1 MADADVTSGA
11 TVTYDQGV
19 RGADLMKKQLIWLRQ
34 ILDTSS
40 FNSFFYRVKSEIE
53 GSELFVN
60 SFVQDPV
67 QVETDEFV
75 PIGIGH
81 GKLVTAFH

>member
-1 MADADVTSGA
+1 
-11 TVTYDQGV
+11 
-19 RGADLMKKQLIWLRQ
+19 
-34 ILDTSS
+34 
-40 FNSFFYRVKSEIE
+40 VKSEIE

-75 PIGIGH
+75 SIGVGNGNLMTPFHQVDNADFIVFAQRDLH
-81 GKLVTAFH
+81 SQMERSYDTPKPLFTLVSH

>member
-1 MADADVTSGA
+1 M
-11 TVTYDQGV
+11 
-19 RGADLMKKQLIWLRQ
+19 
-34 ILDTSS
+34 
-40 FNSFFYRVKSEIE
+40 KSEIE